1 MTTISV
7 RQLPEYLD
15 RAIAYFQE
23 KWATEKSMPVY
34 DDCLRNCIDAENP
47 LPQWYL
53 LVDDNKIIG
62 CAGLVTNDF
71 NSRMDLYP
79 WFVALYI
86 ETDYRG
92 HNLGQTLID
101 MAVKD
106 AKSASECSGMI
117 LCIIVFYIINPVYSI
132 ILGKHKA
139 DVEYSPAVRY
149 NVSVGN
155 VVIFRHKGSVVHYI
169 CRRIP
174 CDRMDCD
181 VYKLLS
187 EKNLKFINIKHAE
200 SPDVKPGLS
209 ACLFCSVLL
218 SKREINTQ

>member
-1 MTTISV
+1 MQRYDIVHYRVLYHQSGIFHNTWG
-7 RQLPEYLD
+7 QLW
-15 RAIAYFQE
+15 Q
-23 KWATEKSMPVY
+23 
-34 DDCLRNCIDAENP
+34 
-47 LPQWYL
+47 
-53 LVDDNKIIG
+53 
-62 CAGLVTNDF
+62 
-71 NSRMDLYP
+71 
-79 WFVALYI
+79 
-86 ETDYRG
+86 
-92 HNLGQTLID
+92 
-101 MAVKD
+101 
-106 AKSASECSGMI
+106 
-117 LCIIVFYIINPVYSI
+117 
-132 ILGKHKA
+132 KHKA